1 MLRERVWRHKRLG
14 SQSSRTTDHQVKG
27 DFMFSFLRRDCRIQ
41 PLDDASMNQP
51 IYRHISHGPI
61 LPMEQPG
68 LLERLF
74 SRR

>member
-1 MLRERVWRHKRLG
+1 
-14 SQSSRTTDHQVKG
+14 
-27 DFMFSFLRRDCRIQ
+27 MFSFLRRDRRIQ

-61 LPMEQPG
+61 LPMEQPS

>member
-1 MLRERVWRHKRLG
+1 M
-14 SQSSRTTDHQVKG
+14 KG
-27 DFMFSFLRRDCRIQ
+27 DSMFSFLRRDRRIL
-41 PLDDASMNQP
+41 PLDATQP

-61 LPMEQPG
+61 LPMDEPG